1 MTAISPLLSGQA
13 NQAAQL
19 HIDGQ
24 PGTFLTTL
32 GSDVLTVL
40 YQTLPNSD
48 HGFGFAAIDK
58 IDERKE
64 LVGFVSATTGIGGLF
79 LELGTHNFIKFL
91 LPLVNR
97 YTQKP
102 TLIFHTVQA
111 LFYPLMVQSNG
122 TDNAIPTAELLSIM
136 VKPERRGQR
145 IGSQLIDELTS
156 SCFERGMKLLDVTVD
171 TENHGATRF
180 YEHHGFAFHKKLTLN
195 GQRNVSVSTNTTGS
209 PPWLTIPSLQSSAIP
224 IG

>member
-1 MTAISPLLSGQA
+1 MTAISPLLSDQA
-13 NQAAQL
+13 DQAAQL

-40 YQTLPNSD
+40 YQTLPNSN
-48 HGFGFAAIDK
+48 HGFGFAAV
-58 IDERKE
+58 DEADHGKE
-64 LVGFVSATTGIGGLF
+64 LVGFVSATTSVGGLF
-79 LELGTHNFIKFL
+79 LELGTHDFVRFF

-97 YTQKP
+97 YRQKP
-102 TLIFHTVQA
+102 TLIFHTIRA
-111 LFYPLMVQSNG
+111 LFYPLMVESKETNN
-122 TDNAIPTAELLSIM
+122 TIPIAELLSIM
-136 VKPERRGQR
+136 VKPERRGEG

-171 TENHGATRF
+171 TENHGARRF

-195 GQRNVSVSTNTTGS
+195 GRKMCQYRRT
-209 PPWLTIPSLQSSAIP
+209 LQDRP
-224 IG
+224 RG